1 MLNWDDLVA
10 RSIVTSPVGGWRPLA
25 VAAGIEAVLASG
37 ARSVERREIGRS
49 FEGRPIEMLTLGDGP
64 KKAMMWSQMHG
75 DEPTHTAMLLNLL
88 KLLLETDSPAERVL
102 RGLTIGMILPL
113 NPDGAERNTRQ
124 NAQGIDI
131 NRDALK
137 FATPEG
143 RAFRDAVLDFKPDYG
158 FNLHNQG
165 RRTAVAAPLGPASV
179 SLLVPPLDPED
190 TQTDTVR
197 EANRVAATFCE
208 RVREACGGRVSRY
221 DADFMARAFGEWV
234 QRQGVSVILVEAGGW
249 PGADFKRMEEVHF
262 AAFVQTLDAIAAT
275 ALGEPGGLETC
286 DPQSYLTLPRSSPYP
301 QFDLL
306 VQGAGVAQLAGDKAV
321 VANAAL
327 GVDFAGRMAGCG
339 PMAGGSVAALGDLH
353 ENGGL
358 TTVETPAVIVPGR
371 IILAEPSADAFD
383 DSPADWETLSAKGAT
398 TVLIPINLGAGGV
411 EDQVAHAKRI
421 PPPLNAALVATWDGE
436 VPDMGLILRRLTQG
450 LAGGVV
456 ATIGPLPEK
465 LVEACCRMGIPA
477 LDPATTPTRSAPV
490 PETLDA
496 WLAETRR
503 VANQIGWSDRG
514 EVMLGLPA
522 DFVLVEPNGS
532 LDPNGDHAIAQD
544 CLRAVYVGGTVVR
557 DAGGLNHDS
566 PGKWIPWGGPKG

>member
-1 MLNWDDLVA
+1 MLAWDDLVA
-10 RSIVTSPVGGWRPLA
+10 RSVITSPVGGWKPLA
-25 VAAGIEAVLASG
+25 VAAKVEAVLAGGS
-37 ARSVERREIGRS
+37 RPVQRREIGRS
-49 FEGRPIEMLTLGDGP
+49 FEGRPIVLLVLGDGP

-88 KLLLETDSPAERVL
+88 KMLLEPNTPAERIL

-131 NRDALK
+131 NRDALE

-143 RAFRDAVLDFKPDYG
+143 RAFRDTVLEFKPDYG

-165 RRTAVAAPLGPASV
+165 RRTAIASPLGPASV
-179 SLLVPPLDPED
+179 SLLVPPLDPQD
-190 TQTDTVR
+190 TQTDSVR
-197 EANRVAATFCE
+197 VANRVAATFLE
-208 RVREACGGRVSRY
+208 RVRAACGGRVTRY

-234 QRQGVSVILVEAGGW
+234 QQQGVSVILVEAGGW
-249 PGADFKRMEEVHF
+249 PDADFKAMEEVHF

-275 ALGEPGGLETC
+275 NLGEAGGLEDC
-286 DPQSYLTLPRSSPYP
+286 DPQNYLTLPRSSPYP

-306 VQGAGVAQLAGDKAV
+306 IRGAGVAQLAGKKAV
-321 VANAAL
+321 VSKAEL
-327 GVDFAGRMAGCG
+327 GVDFPGRMAGCA
-339 PMAGGSVAALGDLH
+339 PMAGGTVAAIGDLH

-358 TTVETPAVIVPGR
+358 TTIETSAVIAPGR
-371 IILAEPSADAFD
+371 IVLAETTDDAFD
-383 DSPADWETLSAKGAT
+383 ESPADWETLSAKGAT

-411 EDQVAHAKRI
+411 EAQVAAAKRLS
-421 PPPLNAALVATWDGE
+421 PPLNAALVATWDGE
-436 VPDMGLILRRLTQG
+436 APDKGLILRRLTQG

-456 ATIGPLPEK
+456 ATMGPLPEK

-490 PETLDA
+490 PATLDA
-496 WLAETRR
+496 WLTETHG
-503 VANQIGWSDRG
+503 VASQLGWNTRG
-514 EVMLGLPA
+514 EVMLNLPA
-522 DFVLVEPNGS
+522 DFVLVEPTAN
-532 LDPNGDHAIAQD
+532 HAIAQD

-557 DAGGLNHDS
+557 DAAGLRHDS
-566 PGKWIPWGGPKG
+566 PGKWIPWGGPRG